1 MIAKVGVAVL
11 VFFSSLLAGQG
22 LEALY
27 EASAVVANSSFLLP
41 PICISAPR
49 NDREHTAWPL
59 STEFRYDSFVSSS
72 AVVETSVSA
81 ITPNLV
87 ISAVTGIVSG
97 TPLLLASPTDFGG
110 HQWQKVL
117 LVARSSQTSAA
128 LEEAPPA
135 LVRTKMTQLLDFS
148 SSVRSATH
156 LGIVPEPSA
165 IPDEQ
170 LFIFNICG
178 PLDLSWF
185 NRERTRWSRCHVP
198 LFSSRQLLRW
208 RIEELEFERQNPYGW
223 SGIHCRYYR
232 TCAP

>member
-1 MIAKVGVAVL
+1 MITKVGVAVL
-11 VFFSSLLAGQG
+11 VFFSLLLAGQG

-49 NDREHTAWPL
+49 NDREHAAWPL

-110 HQWQKVL
+110 HQ
-117 LVARSSQTSAA
+117 
-128 LEEAPPA
+128 
-135 LVRTKMTQLLDFS
+135 
-148 SSVRSATH
+148 
-156 LGIVPEPSA
+156 
-165 IPDEQ
+165 
-170 LFIFNICG
+170 
-178 PLDLSWF
+178 
-185 NRERTRWSRCHVP
+185 
-198 LFSSRQLLRW
+198 
-208 RIEELEFERQNPYGW
+208 
-223 SGIHCRYYR
+223 
-232 TCAP
+232 